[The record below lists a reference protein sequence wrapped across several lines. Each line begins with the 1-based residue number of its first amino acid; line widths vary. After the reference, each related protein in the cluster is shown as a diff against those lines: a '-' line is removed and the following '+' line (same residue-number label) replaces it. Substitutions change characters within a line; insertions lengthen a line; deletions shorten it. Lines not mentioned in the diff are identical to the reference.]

1 MVFRDIFFALWFFL
15 PAAIANV
22 VPIFVAPLPGLR
34 NYDAPMDCGLTF
46 RGKRLLGSHKTW
58 RGLIAGLLFAT
69 LTLWLQQLGAAHVAW
84 IHHATSQ
91 VDYVALPTLLLG
103 PLFALGALGGDAIES
118 FFKRQRG
125 VAPGHG
131 WFPFDQIDYIIGGA
145 LVTMPFVQLT
155 ILQYAWLI
163 VLWLVVHVIST
174 YIGYL
179 LGLKERPL

>member
-1 MVFRDIFFALWFFL
+1 MIKDIFFALWFFL

-22 VPIFVAPLPGLR
+22 MPILVAPMPFLR
-34 NYDAPMDCGLTF
+34 HLTAPIDGGLTY

-58 RGLIAGLLFAT
+58 RGLVAGILFAT
-69 LTLWLQQLGAAHVAW
+69 LTLWLQQLAVDHLAW
-84 IHHATSQ
+84 VHEWTKQ
-91 VDYVALPTLLLG
+91 VDYAGLPTLLLG
-103 PLFALGALGGDAIES
+103 PLFGLGALGGDAIES

-155 ILQYAWLI
+155 ILEYIWLI
-163 VLWLVVHVIST
+163 VLWLVVHVVSS
-174 YIGYL
+174 YLGYL
-179 LGLKERPL
+179 LHLKERPI